1 MNIDWLLTDEVT
13 VKRPTTVPTQYG
25 GTTVTYDVVGTFKA
39 RVSPRLPRL
48 SFSVPVT
55 DEEQTQRAMR
65 VTYFAPDAD
74 VQRND
79 LIEHGTDVFR
89 VISTVT
95 PSVDAYKRVDAVWT
109 EPGS

>member
-1 MNIDWLLTDEVT
+1 MNIDWLLSESVT

-25 GTTVTYDVVGTFKA
+25 GTTVTYDVVGTFMA

-48 SFSVPVT
+48 SFTVPVT
-55 DEEQTQRAMR
+55 DDEQTQRAMR
-65 VTYFAPDAD
+65 VCYFQPDAD
-74 VQRND
+74 VRRND
-79 LIEHGTDVFR
+79 IIESGSDVFR

-109 EPGS
+109 EPGA